1 MWTETTATSLRVNFG
16 HKFEIRSQLHNAHH
30 PKSIGDKTIIDLNFK
45 VTILIMGYTLLYS
58 CFPQYFPPMSFV
70 DTIHWIVIIIAEVCS
85 SWLLGSL
92 IISHLKRVR
101 YYHYWLFEH
110 KVILFSCRFRSSHYT
125 VLCTFHLNK
134 SQSSE
139 LDVIKGATTAELL
152 LAYKMLKEEF
162 QLAEMRFVQNSM
174 QAFNANW
181 ICINSTVN
189 IELNRRNTFIRLLF
203 LGQNFR
209 IVLKRAQLLANIRD
223 NKYRIYVDGISS
235 EAEVVSVPLSLLRQR
250 TAHMAIQNALFI
262 PFDNDYIIIY
272 TSSIERNAKV
282 FICLSMP
289 NCFVLFSFVRRAGQS
304 LHECPLFDSISIY
317 CYPDFGRK
325 TMRLFRPC
333 TKLLYTHTRRA
344 AHV

>member
-1 MWTETTATSLRVNFG
+1 MVMAGRRYRFRDMNGWNQTGNGFQVTLPMSTMASLKCEPNRVIYHLKISAQLNHVNGNYSNIAASEFG

-45 VTILIMGYTLLYS
+45 VTILTMGYTLLYS

-162 QLAEMRFVQNSM
+162 QLAEMRFVQDSM

-181 ICINSTVN
+181 ICIN
-189 IELNRRNTFIRLLF
+189 
-203 LGQNFR
+203 
-209 IVLKRAQLLANIRD
+209 
-223 NKYRIYVDGISS
+223 
-235 EAEVVSVPLSLLRQR
+235 
-250 TAHMAIQNALFI
+250 
-262 PFDNDYIIIY
+262 
-272 TSSIERNAKV
+272 
-282 FICLSMP
+282 
-289 NCFVLFSFVRRAGQS
+289 
-304 LHECPLFDSISIY
+304 
-317 CYPDFGRK
+317 
-325 TMRLFRPC
+325 
-333 TKLLYTHTRRA
+333 
-344 AHV
+344 